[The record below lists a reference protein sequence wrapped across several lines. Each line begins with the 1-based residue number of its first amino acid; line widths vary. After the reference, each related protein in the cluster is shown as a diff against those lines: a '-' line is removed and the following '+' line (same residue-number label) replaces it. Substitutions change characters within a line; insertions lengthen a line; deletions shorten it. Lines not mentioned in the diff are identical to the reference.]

1 MSEAGQGEQTMR
13 YLLCFFIL
21 IAPLAGM
28 SAEPV
33 AASDHPIAIVIH
45 GGAGTITRA
54 DMTPQ
59 MEAEY
64 RAMLKQ
70 ALDTGYAVLKR
81 GGRSLDAVQAAIRV
95 MEDSPLFNAGKGAVF
110 AHNGKN
116 EMDAAIMDGA
126 TLKAGSVAAVEHIKN
141 PIDLARLVMDK
152 TPHVLLMGEGAE
164 EFARSQ
170 GMAMMPASYFFTQHR
185 WDELQK
191 ALRAGDGG
199 KKAAVEQYPGTSAR
213 GFGTVGAVALDRHG
227 DLAAGTST
235 GGLTNKYYGR
245 VGDSPIIGAGTYAN
259 DATCG
264 VSGTGTGEYFIRLG
278 LSKSISD
285 LMLYKGMPLKQA
297 ADQLVM
303 HDLVALGGKDTGG
316 AIAMDRDG
324 NISMPFN
331 TEGMYRGFIDTAG
344 HEVVKIYQ
352 GE

>member
-1 MSEAGQGEQTMR
+1 
-13 YLLCFFIL
+13 
-21 IAPLAGM
+21 
-28 SAEPV
+28 
-33 AASDHPIAIVIH
+33 
-45 GGAGTITRA
+45 GTITRK
-54 DMTPQ
+54 DMTPA

-64 RAMLKQ
+64 RAGLKQ
-70 ALDTGYAVLKR
+70 ALDAGYAVLKS
-81 GGRSLDAVQAAIRV
+81 GGASLDAVQAAIRV
-95 MEDSPLFNAGKGAVF
+95 MEDNPLFNAGKGAVF

-126 TLKAGSVAAVEHIKN
+126 SLKAGAVAAVEHIKN

-191 ALRAGDGG
+191 ALKAEKTGG
-199 KKAAVEQYPGTSAR
+199 PSASAEGYPGTTAH
-213 GFGTVGAVALDRHG
+213 GFGTVGAVALDQHG

-264 VSGTGTGEYFIRLG
+264 VSGTGTGEYFMRLD
-278 LSKSISD
+278 LSKTISD
-285 LMLYKGMPLKQA
+285 LMLYKGMPLQQA

-303 HDLVALGGKDTGG
+303 HDLVQLGGKDTGG
-316 AIAMDRDG
+316 AIAMDRQG
-324 NISMPFN
+324 NIAMPFN
-331 TEGMYRGFIDTAG
+331 TEGMYRAYIDTAG

-352 GE
+352 DE

>member
-1 MSEAGQGEQTMR
+1 MR

-21 IAPLAGM
+21 IMPVAVM
-28 SAEPV
+28 SAEP
-33 AASDHPIAIVIH
+33 ATSSAHPIAIVIH
-45 GGAGTITRA
+45 GGAGTITRK
-54 DMTPQ
+54 DMTPA

-64 RAMLKQ
+64 RAGLKQ
-70 ALDTGYAVLKR
+70 ALDAGYAVLKS
-81 GGRSLDAVQAAIRV
+81 GGASLDAVQAAIRV
-95 MEDSPLFNAGKGAVF
+95 MEDNPLFNAGKGAVF

-126 TLKAGSVAAVEHIKN
+126 SLKAGAVAAVEHIKN

-191 ALRAGDGG
+191 ALKAEKTGG
-199 KKAAVEQYPGTSAR
+199 PSASAERYPGTTAH
-213 GFGTVGAVALDRHG
+213 GFGTVGAVALDQHG

-264 VSGTGTGEYFIRLG
+264 VSGTGTGEYFMRLD
-278 LSKSISD
+278 LSKTISD
-285 LMLYKGMPLKQA
+285 LMLYKGMPLQQA

-303 HDLVALGGKDTGG
+303 HDLVQLGGKDTGG
-316 AIAMDRDG
+316 AIAMDRQG
-324 NISMPFN
+324 NIAMPFN
-331 TEGMYRGFIDTAG
+331 TEGMYRAYIDTAG

-352 GE
+352 DE

>member
-1 MSEAGQGEQTMR
+1 MR
-13 YLLCFFIL
+13 YLLCFLIL

-28 SAEPV
+28 SAESTARP
-33 AASDHPIAIVIH
+33 DHPIALVIH
-45 GGAGTITRA
+45 GGAGTISRK
-54 DMTPQ
+54 DMTPA
-59 MEAEY
+59 MDAEY
-64 RAMLKQ
+64 RAVLKQ
-70 ALDTGYAVLKR
+70 ALDAGYAVLKQ
-81 GGRSLDAVQAAIRV
+81 GGHSLDAVQAAIRI
-95 MEDSPLFNAGKGAVF
+95 MEDNPLFNAGKGAVF

-126 TLKAGSVAAVEHIKN
+126 TLKAGAVAAVEHIKN

-170 GMAMMPASYFFTQHR
+170 GMTMMPASYFFTQHR

-191 ALRAGDGG
+191 ALKAEQDG
-199 KKAAVEQYPGTSAR
+199 KKDASAEQYPGTTAH
-213 GFGTVGAVALDRHG
+213 GFGTVGAVALDRYG
-227 DLAAGTST
+227 NLAAGTST

-259 DATCG
+259 DESCG
-264 VSGTGTGEYFIRLG
+264 VSGTGTGEYFIRLD
-278 LSKSISD
+278 LSKTISD
-285 LMLYKGMPLKQA
+285 LMLYKGIPLKQA

-303 HDLVALGGKDTGG
+303 HDLVAFGGNDTGG

-324 NISMPFN
+324 NIAMPFN
-331 TEGMYRGFIDTAG
+331 TEGMYRGYIDTAG